1 MIILTKIVLSDH
13 NWWCFKININQ
24 DYFSADIKWSFF
36 FVKVCWKYLSA
47 DVSRDY
53 YIWKLEWPKHYGTYL
68 WKLKYF
74 GLWCESLWYLTSMQW
89 CVCASY
95 ALVWNEIMVEPCW
108 FFGLGSVKWNLL
120 VVFCSGV
127 GAFMQTLEEF
137 VLAIFSAFV
146 QFP

>member
-1 MIILTKIVLSDH
+1 MIKLIH
-13 NWWCFKININQ
+13 
-24 DYFSADIKWSFF
+24 FF
-36 FVKVCWKYLSA
+36 NSSIWGRDLCKVCGGHNESKWF
-47 DVSRDY
+47 DDECVEWRVRRDY

-68 WKLKYF
+68 WNLEYF
-74 GLWCESLWYLTSMQW
+74 GLWCESLWYLTSMHW
-89 CVCASY
+89 CVCTSY
-95 ALVWNEIMVEPCW
+95 ALVWNEIMAEPCW